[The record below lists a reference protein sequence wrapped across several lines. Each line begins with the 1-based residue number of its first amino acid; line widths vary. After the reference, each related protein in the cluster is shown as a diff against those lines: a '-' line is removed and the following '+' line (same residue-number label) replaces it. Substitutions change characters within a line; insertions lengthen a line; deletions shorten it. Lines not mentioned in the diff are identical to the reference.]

1 MRALC
6 LTVGNPFDPVGSRH
20 VRVLRRP
27 ARVRSL
33 QPRGTAPRMA
43 VLNGRPILRAEW
55 RRRLRDGDQLVFVT
69 LPRGHGG
76 GGGSNPLRALL
87 SLALLAFAP
96 WAAAAI
102 LGVGTPAALAS
113 TATLFGSFTVGAAT
127 QAGIVLAGQALINAL
142 MPMQQPRSAASPSPT
157 YTIGAQGNMARIEQ
171 PIPVQYG
178 RLLAW
183 PDLAAQPYTEY
194 AGNEQYLYQLLCLGS
209 GEYDIEELRIEDT
222 PISAF
227 SEVETEIVP
236 PGSDVTLFPTEVITS
251 VEISGQELMGR
262 QSGTYSQTGTTITV
276 TETGHGRAVGQAIQL
291 EFTTGSGV
299 SDVFTI
305 ATVATDTFT
314 VTAAASATTSGD
326 AYVRTVVGGVDG
338 FLASAAGTV
347 ARSLAFDVVL
357 PAGLYHMDGGGDLET
372 LWVQF
377 TVQVR
382 QVDDNGLPIG
392 SWSTLGTHT
401 ITDRTVTPQARSY
414 RHALPTPGRYRVR
427 AWRIDQKEGGTDD
440 GDQLMWAALRAYLAD
455 HPDFGDVTL
464 VALKMRATNNLS
476 VQASRRI
483 GVLCTRK
490 VPVWNGSTWSAPAA
504 SRSIAWA
511 LADAARDGDYGA
523 GLADARVDLDAL
535 LALDAVWTARGD
547 TFDGRF
553 DASASWWEAASKIA
567 GAGRAR
573 PYMQG
578 GKLRVVRDA
587 PASLPVALFSMRN
600 IKRGS
605 FAIDYLMPSD
615 ATADALEVSY
625 FDAVTWSPR
634 RVTAALPGSA
644 LAKPVKTEIFG
655 ITARAQALREGLYH
669 AAANRY
675 RRRIARF
682 ETEMEGFIPSI
693 GDLIAIQHDMAGWGA
708 HAEAVAWDAGTRTLT
723 VTEPLTFAS
732 GAHYVGLRTAGGG
745 MSGPW
750 EVTAGATAHD
760 LVLAETPDMT
770 PYCGADHERTHVVFG
785 AAAPAVY
792 AKVASVRPRGLY
804 DVAIEAVVEDPSVHT
819 AETGVVAAAIRTSA
833 LPRATTQPVVTGLM
847 AHQMPDDPTRVV
859 LAWQPAVGA
868 SDYQIE
874 MAQGSDVTDPDV
886 SWSRVAD
893 TSATD
898 YVLTL
903 LYSSQTLIRV
913 RGMGLAAGPWVA
925 DSVGSL
931 INLMWTTDTTAMWTA
946 DANAMWSA

>member
-1 MRALC
+1 MRAQC
-6 LTVGNPFDPVGSRH
+6 LTICNPFDPVGSRF

-33 QPRGTAPRMA
+33 QPRGTAPRLA

-96 WAAAAI
+96 WAAAAV

-236 PGSDVTLFPTEVITS
+236 PGSDVTLFPTAVIAS

-262 QSGTYSQTGTTITV
+262 QDATYSQTGTTITV

-326 AYVRTVVGGVDG
+326 AYVRTVVGGLDG
-338 FLASAAGTV
+338 FIASDAGTV
-347 ARSLAFDVVL
+347 ARSLAVDVVL
-357 PAGLYHMDGGGDLET
+357 PAGLYHRDGDGDLHN

-382 QVDDNGLPIG
+382 QVDDNGLAVG
-392 SWSTLGTHT
+392 SWTTLGTHT

-427 AWRIDQKEGGTDD
+427 AWRIDKKEGGTDD

-455 HPDFGDVTL
+455 HQDFGDVTL

-490 VPVWNGSTWSAPAA
+490 LPIWNGSTWSAPVATQ
-504 SRSIAWA
+504 SIAWA

-523 GLADARVDLDAL
+523 GLADDRIDLAAL
-535 LALDAVWTARGD
+535 LALDAIWSARGD
-547 TFDGRF
+547 TFNGRF
-553 DASASWWEAASKIA
+553 DQASSWWEAAAKIA

-644 LAKPVKTEIFG
+644 LAKPVKTELFG
-655 ITARAQALREGLYH
+655 VTARAQALREGLYH

-693 GDLIAIQHDMAGWGA
+693 GDLIAIQHDMAGWGV
-708 HAEAVAWDAGTRTLT
+708 HAEAVAWDAPSRTLT
-723 VTEPLTFAS
+723 VTEPMTFAS

-770 PYCGADHERTHVVFG
+770 PYTGADHERTHVVFG

-804 DVAIEAVVEDPSVHT
+804 DVAIEAVIEDPSVHT

-833 LPRATTQPVVTGLM
+833 LPRATTRPVVTGLM